1 MTDLDADG
9 QSLDRIPY
17 RVDRRAAVGLA
28 LQRIPGA
35 YFSGGGDFWNT
46 DFRDATLRGGLLK
59 NAVLRG
65 TDFSDADLRRRVHRR
80 V

>member
-35 YFSGGGDFWNT
+35 YFSGGGISGIRIF
-46 DFRDATLRGGLLK
+46 AT
-59 NAVLRG
+59 
-65 TDFSDADLRRRVHRR
+65 RRCEAGY
-80 V
+80 